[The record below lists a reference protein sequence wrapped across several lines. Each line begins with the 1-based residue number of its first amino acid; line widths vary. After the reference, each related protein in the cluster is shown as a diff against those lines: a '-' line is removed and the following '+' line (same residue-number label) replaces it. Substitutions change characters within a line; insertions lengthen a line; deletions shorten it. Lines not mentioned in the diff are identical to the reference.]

1 MPSLAQA
8 INICILYFSFSD
20 LIYGNSLCL
29 SMPIWEYEEYK
40 MTKPVWNLLKK
51 KNYNP
56 EREEKEKNKNQT
68 KPSTKHKTTQNLG

>member
-1 MPSLAQA
+1 
-8 INICILYFSFSD
+8 
-20 LIYGNSLCL
+20 
-29 SMPIWEYEEYK
+29 MPIWEYEEYK

-68 KPSTKHKTTQNLG
+68 KPTTKHKITRNLG